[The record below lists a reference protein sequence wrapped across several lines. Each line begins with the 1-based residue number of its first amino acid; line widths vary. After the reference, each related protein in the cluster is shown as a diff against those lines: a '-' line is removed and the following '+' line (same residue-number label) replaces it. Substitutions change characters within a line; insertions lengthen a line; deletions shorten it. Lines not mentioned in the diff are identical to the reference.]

1 MVRVISLVRK
11 TTTLLLL
18 AYKGDYSYNKENKK
32 PIKNKKQIKN
42 TKNRIL
48 IYR

>member
-11 TTTLLLL
+11 ENHLLLL
-18 AYKGDYSYNKENKK
+18 AYKGDYSYNEKKNLKNNKS
-32 PIKNKKQIKN
+32 
-42 TKNRIL
+42 RIL